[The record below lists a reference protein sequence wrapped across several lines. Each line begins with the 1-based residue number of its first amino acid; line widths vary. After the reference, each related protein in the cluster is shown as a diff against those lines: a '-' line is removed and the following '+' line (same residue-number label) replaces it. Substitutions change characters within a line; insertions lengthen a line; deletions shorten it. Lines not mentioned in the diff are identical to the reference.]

1 MFFCFSAK
9 TTFGQIPAPEL
20 YCISSDTIRWDPP
33 VIGCGAFQSYNLY
46 YALSFNGPYILL
58 ATITDQTQ
66 VSYVFNNPP
75 AGIKYYYMTTT
86 AACPGLYS
94 LSSDTLDSAS
104 PLPVEIQVVSVTGN
118 DIDIFWSAGLSP
130 ETSAYVVYK
139 GLGGGSVVALD
150 TVTVLNYTDINKQ
163 VQDSVYTYY
172 ISALDRCGGTSI
184 FSQPH
189 ATMLLDGSIDTCTKE
204 IMLTFTPYIGWP
216 GNISY
221 DILVSENG
229 GQESVAGSTNQ
240 NTFTLQN
247 VIDDANICIRIQA
260 HEPAQNGLSYSNEI
274 CLQTKQS
281 KTITDL
287 CLTVFDQT
295 DLSGN
300 VINAS
305 GLTSFE
311 AQTNED
317 IPVSNLFFQ
326 TGDNPSDLL
335 TAPQTGISQV
345 SNQNSGTFQFNG
357 SDVKYLRLVSLDACG
372 NYVYSNFITNLVLD
386 AHLKPNNEIDFKW
399 NALDW
404 ENATVVGYRL
414 ERFTMGSSTEVIAS
428 GDGSFLEYSDLLVEG
443 TDVDT
448 RYCYRVVAT
457 LQLNCLAGLMDAT
470 SISNIDCVEK
480 TAGVYMPNAFIP
492 GGYTPEF
499 LPVFIFKESLSS
511 YEMSIFDRYGG
522 KVFSTTDTEKGWD
535 GAKGAQP
542 MPNGVYTYLVKLV
555 SSNGAKDEKKGSVTL
570 IR

>member
-9 TTFGQIPAPEL
+9 TTFGQIPSPEL

-33 VIGCGAFQSYNLY
+33 IIGCGAFQSYNLY
-46 YALSFNGPYILL
+46 YSLNFNGPYILL
-58 ATITDQTQ
+58 TTITDQTQ
-66 VSYVFNNPP
+66 VSYIFNNPP

-86 AACPGLYS
+86 AACPGFYS

-104 PLPVEIQVVSVTGN
+104 PLPVEIQVVSVTGS

-139 GLGGGSVVALD
+139 GLEGGSVVALD
-150 TVTVLNYTDINKQ
+150 TVTVLNYTDVNKQ
-163 VQDSVYTYY
+163 VQDSVFTYY

-189 ATMLLDGSIDTCTKE
+189 ATMLLNGSIDTCTKE
-204 IMLTFTPYIGWP
+204 IALTFTPYLGWP

-229 GQESVAGSTNQ
+229 GTESVVGSTTQ

-247 VIDDANICIRIQA
+247 VIDDANICVRIQA

-287 CLTVFDQT
+287 CLTTFDESGT
-295 DLSGN
+295 DPLS
-300 VINAS
+300 S
-305 GLTSFE
+305 GSIVFE
-311 AQTNED
+311 AKTNED
-317 IPVSNLFFQ
+317 IPVATLFYQ
-326 TGDNPSDLL
+326 TGSSPAELL
-335 TAPQTGISQV
+335 SASQSGIGQISIQNTGS
-345 SNQNSGTFQFNG
+345 FQFSK
-357 SDVKYLRLVSLDACG
+357 SDVTYLRLVSLDACG
-372 NYVYSNFITNLVLD
+372 NYVYSNYITNLVLD

-414 ERFTMGSSTEVIAS
+414 ERYTTGTATEVIAS

-457 LQLNCLAGLMDAT
+457 LQLNCMSGLIDAT
-470 SISNIDCVEK
+470 SISNIACVEK
-480 TAGVYMPNAFIP
+480 TAGVFMPNAFIP

-522 KVFSTTDTEKGWD
+522 KVFSTTDTDKGWD
-535 GAKGAQP
+535 GNKGAQP

-555 SSNGAKDEKKGSVTL
+555 STNGVKDEKKGSVTL